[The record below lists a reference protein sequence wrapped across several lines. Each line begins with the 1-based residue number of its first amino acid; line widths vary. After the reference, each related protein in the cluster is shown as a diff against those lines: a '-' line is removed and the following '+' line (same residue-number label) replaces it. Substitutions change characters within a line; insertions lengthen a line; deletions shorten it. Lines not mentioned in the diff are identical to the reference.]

1 MIQIS
6 KSSFP
11 NLSRKPCTSNLAMPR
26 AKVIITDFVTEPLD
40 DEQRTRGDLAE
51 VTALD
56 AHGEDDLIGRIEDAD
71 ALMVYHCIELTPR
84 VIERLT
90 RCKLIVRC
98 GVGFDNVDHAF
109 ARTRGIPMANIP
121 DYGTEDV
128 ADTAIA
134 MMMTLVRGVH
144 LMNSRLRRREGA
156 WHYTQAVPLHRLR
169 GRVCGIIGLGRIGG
183 AAALRA
189 KTLGMDVVFFDPYV

>member
-1 MIQIS
+1 
-6 KSSFP
+6 
-11 NLSRKPCTSNLAMPR
+11 MPR
-26 AKVIITDFVTEPLD
+26 AKVIITDFITEPLD
-40 DEQRTRGDLAE
+40 DEQRTLGDLAE

-56 AHGEDDLIGRIEDAD
+56 AHGEDELIGRIEDAD
-71 ALMVYHCIELTPR
+71 ALMVYHCIQFTAR

-109 ARTRGIPMANIP
+109 AGTRGIPIANIP

-134 MMMTLVRGVH
+134 MMMMLARGVH

-156 WHYTQAVPLHRLR
+156 WHYT
-169 GRVCGIIGLGRIGG
+169 
-183 AAALRA
+183 
-189 KTLGMDVVFFDPYV
+189 

>member
-1 MIQIS
+1 M
-6 KSSFP
+6 
-11 NLSRKPCTSNLAMPR
+11 AMPR
-26 AKVIITDFVTEPLD
+26 AKVIITDFISEPLD
-40 DEQRTRGDLAE
+40 DEQRTLGDLAE

-56 AHGEDDLIGRIEDAD
+56 AHSEDELIGRIEDAD
-71 ALMVYHCIELTPR
+71 ALMVYHCIEVTPR

-144 LMNSRLRRREGA
+144 LMNSRLRRSEGA
-156 WHYTQAVPLHRLR
+156 WHYTQARTLHRLR
-169 GRVCGIIGLGRIGG
+169 GRVCGIVGLGRIGIAHADG
-183 AAALRA
+183 GVAGGRLA
-189 KTLGMDVVFFDPYV
+189 T